1 MSGVPYIFAN
11 ATTSIP
17 LNQLDTNFATPV
29 TIGNTTVALGNTV
42 TSIGNLTLTNV
53 TIASGTSNVSA
64 TSVANGTSNVSIS
77 TSNGNVTTYTN
88 GVLAQTVDTNQNS
101 TFVGSVNSP
110 NTFGFKNRIIN
121 GAFGIWQRGTSFSS
135 FPSGTNTYTVDR
147 FSSFVSG
154 TGATIAVTQQA
165 VTPTTFTALG
175 ASQDPQY
182 YLQYQCSVLGS
193 VTYMDFNQRIEDVR
207 TFAGQNMTVSF
218 YAKADTSRTIGIS
231 LYQNFGSGGSAD
243 VSGSTTNVTIGTSW
257 TKYTV
262 TIACN
267 SISGKTIG
275 AGSWVGVVFA
285 LPVSTFTLSFA
296 LVQAELGS
304 TATSFDWKP
313 YSTDL
318 ALCERYFYTVSN
330 YPIGLT
336 QSSNYLY
343 SMGLVAFPTTMRA
356 TPTISGTF
364 SVNTGSAGTAALVPL
379 PTGVNGPQGVG
390 LYNSASNW
398 TTNVTVMFN
407 GSFSA
412 EL

>member
-1 MSGVPYIFAN
+1 MSTVISAGTTTNTAYNVN
-11 ATTSIP
+11 ADTSGSMVLATGSGPTT
-17 LNQLDTNFATPV
+17 AV
-29 TIGNTTVALGNTV
+29 TIDSSQNTT
-42 TSIGNLTLTNV
+42 
-53 TIASGTSNVSA
+53 
-64 TSVANGTSNVSIS
+64 
-77 TSNGNVTTYTN
+77 
-88 GVLAQTVDTNQNS
+88 LA
-101 TFVGSVNSP
+101 GSLNAP

-243 VSGSTTNVTIGTSW
+243 VSGSATNVTIGTSW

-275 AGSWVGVVFA
+275 AGSWVAVVFA

-304 TATSFDWKP
+304 TATSFDYRP
-313 YSTDL
+313 YGTEL
-318 ALCERYFYTVSN
+318 ALCQRYYWKSTTTVYGPFCLFATQSTTN
-330 YPIGLT
+330 GRGTIVFPVPMRTNPTGLNLYGTAPSLGTGSYSSITFDSCTTLSALIGL
-336 QSSNYLY
+336 N
-343 SMGLVAFPTTMRA
+343 G
-356 TPTISGTF
+356 SGFTAGGASYAYG
-364 SVNTGSAGTAALVPL
+364 SVNTTTAIDF
-379 PTGVNGPQGVG
+379 TG
-390 LYNSASNW
+390 
-398 TTNVTVMFN
+398 
-407 GSFSA
+407 A